1 MSDGALFPTLAQG
14 LAAFKAELQ
23 GDAGA
28 KLAAMPPTDNPLRA
42 LILTV
47 LKAVLDALVWLEQ
60 ALVKLA
66 ELAVL
71 TDGMIATLETAGITL
86 KGMAGLRAQ
95 DFPPELSAVI
105 GPLTEATQLASQAGD
120 LLTDFTDKLGVLPT
134 PDDINLARAELEQI
148 LGRTNAPLLGDRPR
162 DLTRLVAALPA

>member
-1 MSDGALFPTLAQG
+1 MSDGALFPSLAQG

-28 KLAAMPPTDNPLRA
+28 KIAAMPETDNPLRG

-47 LKAVLDALVWLEQ
+47 LKAVLDALVWLET

-86 KGMAGLRAQ
+86 KGMGGLRTQ
-95 DFPPELSAVI
+95 DFPPELSAVVE
-105 GPLTEATQLASQAGD
+105 PLSQATGLASQAGD
-120 LLTDFTDKLGVLPT
+120 LLAGFTNKLGVLPT

-148 LGRTNAPLLGDRPR
+148 LGRTQAPLLGDRPR
-162 DLTRLVAALPA
+162 DLQRLVAALPA

>member
-1 MSDGALFPTLAQG
+1 MSDSVELLVVPMSAPESLALALARVEVTVPG
-14 LAAFKAELQ
+14 LW
-23 GDAGA
+23 
-28 KLAAMPPTDNPLRA
+28 A

-95 DFPPELSAVI
+95 DFPPELSVVI

-120 LLTDFTDKLGVLPT
+120 LLTDKLGVLPT

-148 LGRTNAPLLGDRPR
+148 LGRTPAPLLGDRPR
-162 DLTRLVAALPA
+162 DLQRLVAALPA